1 MTQRIGT
8 KITNRILAYLN
19 KDNKRKHSEK
29 LDCTQYMKQQDGMHC
44 GIHVCWNAYQL
55 GYLKVAEVWD
65 NSKSN
70 KENTKNAIKHIY
82 YHKMLS
88 LVESLLTKMPV
99 VAKK

>member
-55 GYLKVAEVWD
+55 GYW
-65 NSKSN
+65 
-70 KENTKNAIKHIY
+70 KEPKFGIKIRERTPR
-82 YHKMLS
+82 MQ
-88 LVESLLTKMPV
+88 
-99 VAKK
+99 